1 MKLAI
6 ETIDVSIQELEVLV
20 DRTRQELLDEEGY
33 RKLKGAIETLGQM
46 ARMLADQ
53 KTTLRQLRDLLRKP
67 AATEKTRAVLER
79 AGIATRQNQ
88 PNGGDQKP
96 DATGPAQADQKKK
109 GHAERTQAWAQPGA
123 GFSGSA
129 EGARPASH
137 PEAGRPLSGMPERES
152 VPAARAGLPR
162 ADRGSSARAGNRL
175 RSGEDALQLVP
186 GGIHGAGAGRG
197 WGRKSTMSRRRAWWH
212 C

>member
-53 KTTLRQLRDLLRKP
+53 KTTLRQLRDLLLKP
-67 AATEKTRAVLER
+67 PATEKTRAVLER

-109 GHAERTQAWAQPGA
+109 GHGTCVPHAERTQAWAQPGA

-197 WGRKSTMSRRRAWWH
+197 GGEKVR
-212 C
+212 